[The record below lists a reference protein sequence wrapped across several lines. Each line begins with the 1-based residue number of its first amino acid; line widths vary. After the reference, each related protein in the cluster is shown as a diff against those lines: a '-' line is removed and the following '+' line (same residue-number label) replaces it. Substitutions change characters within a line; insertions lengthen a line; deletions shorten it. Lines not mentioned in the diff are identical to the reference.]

1 MRARVDC
8 PGYRD
13 LLDLGFR
20 DQSQEVIRKSQ
31 RLTRKQQRTAP
42 TVTTTVDSTIDSTA
56 NSAVASN
63 AATPFE
69 SGDLSPRRSPAYPMQ
84 ELAKGYLFSHY
95 MSGGPRGGHM
105 SYLVPLISDPR
116 NSAVNAALNAVGL
129 VALSNIRLAPQ
140 MMLKARREYTTA
152 LSQTNHALKDSV
164 MSKRDDILA
173 AVVLLGMFEV
183 SHPG

>member
-20 DQSQEVIRKSQ
+20 DQSQDVIRKSQ
-31 RLTRKQQRTAP
+31 RLTRKQQRTVPIVA
-42 TVTTTVDSTIDSTA
+42 STA
-56 NSAVASN
+56 EDTTEDPVDHSVVRT
-63 AATPFE
+63 AALPFE
-69 SGDLSPRRSPAYPMQ
+69 TGGLSPRRGPAYPVQ

-105 SYLVPLISDPR
+105 SYLIPLVTDSR

-129 VALSNIRLAPQ
+129 AALSNIRLAPQ

-152 LSQTNHALKDSV
+152 LSQTNHALKDAV
-164 MSKRDDILA
+164 LSKRDDTLA

-183 SHPG
+183 NNPG

>member
-31 RLTRKQQRTAP
+31 RLTRKQQRTVP
-42 TVTTTVDSTIDSTA
+42 TVATTVDSTIDSTA
-56 NSAVASN
+56 DSAAASN
-63 AATPFE
+63 APSPFDN
-69 SGDLSPRRSPAYPMQ
+69 GDLSPQRSPTYPMQ

-105 SYLVPLISDPR
+105 SYLVPLINDPR
-116 NSAVNAALNAVGL
+116 NSAINAALNAVGL
-129 VALSNIRLAPQ
+129 AALSNIRLAPQ